1 MHIVL
6 SYQEVSRNT
15 GNFASNEF
23 SLLESVLNP
32 ELLPEIM
39 TTEETL
45 CRSELH
51 ILLLRTILQSR
62 DYKRSEL
69 TTERSYKVLRGNLV
83 TNSFFRAWRY
93 IHSRSECLSYDL
105 RWFAFVR
112 HVFCSIRER
121 DDEKQLVLLTRA
133 FRGTSLCRS

>member
-1 MHIVL
+1 M
-6 SYQEVSRNT
+6 
-15 GNFASNEF
+15 NF
-23 SLLESVLNP
+23 LCLESVLNP
-32 ELLPEIM
+32 ELVPEIM
-39 TTEETL
+39 TTALMEETL
-45 CRSELH
+45 CRLELH

-93 IHSRSECLSYDL
+93 IHSRRECFSYDL

-112 HVFCSIRER
+112 DVFCSIRER
-121 DDEKQLVLLTRA
+121 LDEDDEKQLVLLEEHPYVAARA
-133 FRGTSLCRS
+133 A